1 MKRAADLLVD
11 CLAAHGLDRLFCVP
25 GESYLAFLDALVGH
39 PESETPKIDTVVCR
53 QEGGAGFMALAD
65 AKLTGR
71 AGLLAVSRGPG
82 ATNASIAIHSA
93 QQDAVPL
100 LVLIGQVARWERGRG
115 AFQEVDYVK
124 TFSDMAKGVWEVEN
138 PDRLPEVI
146 ARALHTAY
154 AGTPGAAV
162 VVLPEDMLG
171 ETTEASI
178 EAPLPVARTAAASDD
193 IERTLA
199 LLAKAER
206 PLLIA
211 GGLLDRPEARRA
223 LAAAAERHQLP
234 VASTFKHQEIF
245 DNGSPLYAG
254 NLGFKIPHP
263 LVTALSEADLILAVG
278 TRLGDVPTQGYRL
291 PKAPQ
296 PDQPLIHV
304 YPDPDV
310 IGRVFRTDLGLAC
323 DPASFL
329 TALSRSNA
337 ALPEGRSEWVATLGQ
352 ASGRYRGYEV
362 RQFDDGIDLGAV
374 IKPLAARVP
383 KDAILVTDAGNFSS
397 WINCLWPWDGS
408 QLALGAV
415 GGAMGLG
422 VPGAVAAALRHP
434 DRMVIAVTGDGGLMM
449 TGNELASGIAAGAKP
464 KILVSD
470 NGSYGTIRLHQER
483 DFPHRT
489 LATDLA
495 NPDFARWAEAFGA
508 RGLTVTRQDEVEA
521 AVTAF
526 LEEPGPVLLSVAS
539 SLQGIS
545 ANTTISKLRGD

>member
-1 MKRAADLLVD
+1 MQRAADLLVD

-25 GESYLAFLDALVGH
+25 GESYLSFLDALLGR
-39 PESETPKIDTVVCR
+39 PEIATTVCR

-71 AGLLAVSRGPG
+71 AGLVAVSRGPG
-82 ATNASIAIHSA
+82 ATNVSIAIHSA

-124 TFSDMAKGVWEVEN
+124 TFADMAKGVWEVED

-171 ETTEASI
+171 EKSAAAV
-178 EAPLPVARTAAASDD
+178 EAPLPVARTAPGQDEVAAALD
-193 IERTLA
+193 

-211 GGLLDRPEARRA
+211 GGLLNSPEARQA
-223 LAAAAERHQLP
+223 LAAAAERHHLP
-234 VASTFKHQEIF
+234 VAPTFKHQEIF
-245 DNGSPLYAG
+245 DNASPLYAG
-254 NLGFKIPHP
+254 HLGFKIPYP
-263 LVTALSEADLILAVG
+263 LVSALSEADLILAVG
-278 TRLGDVPTQGYRL
+278 TRLGDVPSQGYQL

-296 PDQPLIHV
+296 PEQPLIHV
-304 YPDPDV
+304 YPDPAA
-310 IGRVFRTDLGLAC
+310 IGRVFRTDLPLAC
-323 DPASFL
+323 DPTRFL
-329 TALSRSNA
+329 EALSRSNA
-337 ALPEGRSEWVATLGQ
+337 ELPAARKAWAEKLVEVG
-352 ASGRYRGYEV
+352 GRYRDVPIRDFE
-362 RQFDDGIDLGAV
+362 DGLDFGV
-374 IKPLAARVP
+374 VVKPLAERAP
-383 KDAILVTDAGNFSS
+383 PDAIVVTDAGNFSS
-397 WINCLWPWDGS
+397 WVHSYWPWDG
-408 QLALGAV
+408 QKIALGAV

-422 VPGAVAAALRHP
+422 VPGAVAAALRYP
-434 DRMVIAVTGDGGLMM
+434 DRMVIAFTGDGGLMM

-464 KILVSD
+464 KIVVSD
-470 NGSYGTIRLHQER
+470 NGSYATIRLHQER

-508 RGLTVTRQDEVEA
+508 KGFSVTRAEEVEA
-521 AVTAF
+521 TVTAF
-526 LEEPGPVLLSVAS
+526 LEEPGPALLSVAS
-539 SLQGIS
+539 SLEGIS
-545 ANTTISKLRGD
+545 AYTTVSKLRGNS